1 MNEPTYFN
9 SQIITYMGNKRKLL
23 QQIEEVIDKI
33 QGELGKNALTIG
45 DGFSGSG
52 IVSRMLKTKAKE
64 LYVNDIAGYSK
75 TLNEC
80 YLANPTTQC
89 INKINHYIEDAN
101 QQLLKVNNISD
112 PWISKHWAPKQNTI
126 QKKDRAYFTHQN
138 GKHIDILRDH
148 INTLPVK
155 YQPFL
160 LGPLLV
166 QSSIHNNTNGQF
178 SAFYKNGEIG
188 SYGGKNKVDTKRIT
202 APIKLMEPIFHK
214 SNTKVHISQ
223 LDTNEWIKGFQ
234 NKTPLDIVYYD
245 PPYNKHPYSI
255 YYFLLDIINDWNKT
269 IEIPDTNRG
278 QPKDWFVSNYNSK
291 KNAKNA
297 LTDLISNTNS
307 TYIILS
313 YNDGGI
319 IPIPEL
325 DALLNLYSTSVEK
338 IPIVHKTYNRLKG
351 ISNYKREKEYKDVK
365 EFLYVIKKKKNV

>member
-1 MNEPTYFN
+1 MSEPNYLN

-23 QQIEEVIDKI
+23 QQIENAVDKI
-33 QGELGKNALTIG
+33 QDELGKNALTIG

-52 IVSRMLKTKAKE
+52 IVSRLLKTKAKD

-80 YLANPTTQC
+80 YLSNPSMQC
-89 INKINHYIEDAN
+89 LQKIKYYISDAN
-101 QQLLKVNNISD
+101 KLLTQPITITE
-112 PWISKHWAPKQNTI
+112 PWISKHWAPSQSKI
-126 QKKDRAYFTHQN
+126 QKGDRAYFTHQN
-138 GKHIDILRDH
+138 GKHIDILRDY
-148 INTLPVK
+148 ITTVPVK
-155 YQPFL
+155 YRPFL

-166 QSSIHNNTNGQF
+166 ESSIHNNTNGQF
-178 SAFYKNGEIG
+178 SAFYKDGEIG

-202 APIKLMEPIFHK
+202 APIELKEPIFHK
-214 SNTKVHISQ
+214 NNTNVHISQ
-223 LDTNEWIKGFQ
+223 MDTNEWIKTFTDKQ
-234 NKTPLDIVYYD
+234 PLDIVYYD

-255 YYFLLDIINDWNKT
+255 YYFLLDIINDWDKT
-269 IEIPDTNRG
+269 IDVPATNRG

-291 KNAKNA
+291 KNAKSA
-297 LTDLISNTNS
+297 LEDLILHTNS

-325 DALLNLYSTSVEK
+325 DKLLKEHSEVVDK
-338 IPIVHKTYNRLKG
+338 IPITHKTYNRLKG

-365 EFLYVIKKKKNV
+365 EFLYVIKK

>member
-1 MNEPTYFN
+1 
-9 SQIITYMGNKRKLL
+9 MGNKRKLL
-23 QQIEEVIDKI
+23 KQIEEVVNKI

-80 YLANPTTQC
+80 YLANPSTQC
-89 INKINHYIEDAN
+89 INKINNYIEDAN
-101 QQLLKVNNISD
+101 KQLLNTNNVSN
-112 PWISKHWAPKQNTI
+112 PWVSKHWAPKQTTI
-126 QKKDRAYFTHQN
+126 QKNERAYFTHQN
-138 GKHIDILRDH
+138 GKHIDIIRDY
-148 INTLPVK
+148 ISNIPVK

-178 SAFYKNGEIG
+178 SAFYKDGEVG

-214 SNTKVHISQ
+214 NNTKVHISQ
-223 LDTNEWIKGFQ
+223 MDTNEWIKSFQ
-234 NKTPLDIVYYD
+234 DKTPLDIVYYD

-255 YYFLLDIINDWNKT
+255 YYFLLDIINDWDKS

-278 QPKDWFVSNYNSK
+278 QPKSWFVSNYNSK
-291 KNAKNA
+291 KNAKAAFN
-297 LTDLISNTNS
+297 DLILNTNS

-325 DALLNLYSTSVEK
+325 DALLKEYSSSVEK
-338 IPIVHKTYNRLKG
+338 IPITHKTYNRLKG

-365 EFLYVIKKKKNV
+365 EFLYVIKTNKKH